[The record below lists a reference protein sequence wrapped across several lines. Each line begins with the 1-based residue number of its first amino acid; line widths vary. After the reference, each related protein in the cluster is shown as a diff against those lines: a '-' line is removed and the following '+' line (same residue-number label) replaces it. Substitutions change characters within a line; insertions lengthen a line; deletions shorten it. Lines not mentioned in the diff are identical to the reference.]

1 MVFHVGSE
9 TVNVYAD
16 LARVIKRNAS
26 RLEEAAK
33 LYLKA
38 ASLEVRP
45 STITYWYVLNQAVY
59 VSIVIYCAIY
69 THLEWVYCGV

>member
-45 STITYWYVLNQAVY
+45 STITYWYVYIEPGGVCQLSHLLCY
-59 VSIVIYCAIY
+59 LY
-69 THLEWVYCGV
+69 TP